1 MGYILPSLTGLGQ
14 SAIYRLFELV
24 YIPKEVIVAMNT
36 AMKLTRNII
45 LFALCS
51 LCVPFSSYADEGMWL
66 FNNPPYKTLQDKYHF
81 QPTAAWLEHLQ
92 KSSVRFNSGG
102 SGSFVSADGLVM
114 TNHHV
119 GADCLQKISSKEKD
133 YVKSGF
139 EARSRSEE
147 PKCVDL
153 ELNVLMGIEDVTNR
167 VAGAVTSSMNSAEA
181 EKARRAVINDIE
193 KESRDK
199 TGLRSN
205 VITLYNGGQYHLY
218 RYKRYTDVRLVFA
231 PQKAI
236 AFFGGDPD
244 NFEYPRYDLDICF
257 FRVYEND
264 QAVHVEHFL
273 KWSEA
278 GAAEG
283 DLIFVPGNP
292 GRTERLDTVAHL
304 EYQRDLVVPGGLNLL
319 RRREILLKNYSDRGS
334 ENARRAEDELFGI
347 QNSRKAYLGM
357 LAGLQDPV
365 VIDKKRAAESTL
377 RDKVNTDPKLQQAYG
392 NAWDQVAA
400 TLKTLVKIR
409 DEYNLI
415 GYGPTKR
422 AQAFNSELFDVAMT
436 LVRLAEESPKPNSE
450 RLREYSESSLDSL
463 KLQLFSEAP
472 IYDDLETVKL
482 ADSLGLMMEVMG
494 ADNELVKK
502 VLAGKSPRDRA
513 GELVHGTKLRDVA
526 IRKQLANGGRKAIDN
541 SNDPMI
547 ELAKLIDPPARRIR
561 QTFEQQ
567 VDEPQRQAY
576 GKIANARFAVYGS
589 SIYPDATFT
598 LRLAFGEAKG
608 YAEAGQKIPWAT
620 TLGGTFEHAAE
631 HENKE
636 PFELPAIWKERKGNL
651 NLSTPFNFVNT
662 ADIIGG
668 NSGSPVVNREGEL
681 VGIIFDGNI
690 QSLVLDYIYTDQEA
704 RAVAVHSAGILEAL
718 RKVYA
723 ADRLVGEL
731 TGKK

>member
-1 MGYILPSLTGLGQ
+1 
-14 SAIYRLFELV
+14 
-24 YIPKEVIVAMNT
+24 
-36 AMKLTRNII
+36 MKLTRNII
-45 LFALCS
+45 LFALCAIW
-51 LCVPFSSYADEGMWL
+51 VPFSHADEGMWL

-92 KSSVRFNSGG
+92 KSSVRFNNGG

-119 GADCLQKISSKEKD
+119 GADCLQKISSNDKD

-139 EARSRSEE
+139 EARTQSEE

-153 ELNVLMGIEDVTNR
+153 ELNVLISIEDVTNR
-167 VAGAVTSSMNSAEA
+167 VAGSVTSGMDSADA
-181 EKARRAVINDIE
+181 EKARRAAINGIE

-205 VITLYNGGQYHLY
+205 VITLYNGGLYHLY

-231 PQKAI
+231 PQKSV

-257 FRVYEND
+257 FRVYENN
-264 QAVHVEHFL
+264 QAVHAEHFL

-283 DLIFVPGNP
+283 DLIFVSGNP

-304 EYQRDLVVPGGLNLL
+304 EYQRDLVVPGRLNLL
-319 RRREILLKNYSDRGS
+319 RRLEVLLKNYADRS
-334 ENARRAEDELFGI
+334 VENARRAEDELFGVE
-347 QNSRKAYLGM
+347 NSRKAYLGM
-357 LAGLQDPV
+357 LAGLQDPA
-365 VIDKKRAAESTL
+365 ILDKKREAEKSL
-377 RDKVNTDPKLQQAYG
+377 RNAVSKDPKLQQAYG
-392 NAWDQVAA
+392 DAWDQVAA
-400 TLKTLVKIR
+400 SLKTLVKIR
-409 DEYNLI
+409 EEYNLI
-415 GYGPTKR
+415 GYGPSKR
-422 AQAFNSELFDVAMT
+422 AQAFNSDLFDIAMT
-436 LVRLAEESPKPNSE
+436 LVRLADESRKPNTE
-450 RLREYSESSLDSL
+450 RLREYSESGLDSL
-463 KLQLFSEAP
+463 KLELFSEAP
-472 IYDDLETVKL
+472 IYDDFETVKL
-482 ADSLGLMMEVMG
+482 ADSLGMMVEVMG

-513 GELVHGTKLRDVA
+513 VELIRGTKLKDVSV
-526 IRKQLANGGRKAIDN
+526 RKQLADGGQKAVE
-541 SNDPMI
+541 SSSDPMI
-547 ELAKLIDPPARRIR
+547 ELAKLIDQPARRIR

-589 SIYPDATFT
+589 SVYPDATFT

-608 YAEAGQKIPWAT
+608 YVEAGQKIPWCT
-620 TLGGTFEHAAE
+620 YMGGTFDHADA
-631 HENKE
+631 HQNKE
-636 PFELPAIWKERKGNL
+636 PFELPAIWRERKGKL
-651 NLSTPFNFVNT
+651 NPSTPFNFVST
-662 ADIIGG
+662 ADITGG

-690 QSLVLDYIYTDQEA
+690 QSLVLDYIYSDQEA